1 MFRNLVDKIK
11 LSNKNKLIL
20 SIVGFLISVFGG
32 ISSALLL
39 QNIWSLVIGV
49 GFIGSLNIWLDL
61 YEDAKKDYCFE
72 LSSNYFNKYKD
83 RVKECNER
91 YILEKLVG
99 INKFCSNIQVITI
112 PLSLV
117 LLLLF
122 CILGVSLV
130 TASTVCASMCMSSL
144 FITITL
150 DNVSNFYIDV
160 ICEVLEKVKASKG
173 EIMVVS
179 NELSTERGNTNTLG
193 DILTYGNGISKNRYK
208 YVPKDV
214 SARDVSY
221 EEAIEV
227 VSYMRRVL
235 KSTNTRR

>member
-11 LSNKNKLIL
+11 ISNKNKLTL

-32 ISSALLL
+32 ISSALFL

-49 GFIGSLNIWLDL
+49 GSIGSLNIWLDL

-112 PLSLV
+112 PLTLV

-144 FITITL
+144 FVAITL

-160 ICEVLEKVKASKG
+160 ICEVLEKVKASNG
-173 EIMVVS
+173 GITVVS
-179 NELSTERGNTNTLG
+179 NELSNERGNTLG

-227 VSYMRRVL
+227 VSYMRKVL
-235 KSTNTRR
+235 KSTNTRM

>member
-39 QNIWSLVIGV
+39 QNIWSLVIMV
-49 GFIGSLNIWLDL
+49 GSIGSLNICLDL

-83 RVKECNER
+83 KVKECNER

-112 PLSLV
+112 PLTLV
-117 LLLLF
+117 LLLLLSS
-122 CILGVSLV
+122 LGLSLLNAL
-130 TASTVCASMCMSSL
+130 TICGSMCMSSV
-144 FITITL
+144 FATITL

-173 EIMVVS
+173 EIIVVS
-179 NELSTERGNTNTLG
+179 NELSNERGNTNTLG

-208 YVPKDV
+208 YVTKDV

-221 EEAIEV
+221 DEAIEV
-227 VSYMRRVL
+227 VRHMRRVL
-235 KSTNTRR
+235 KSTNIRR